1 MQFKFTG
8 RSFLSFFTNIKFAT
22 APEKNK
28 KQTKRTGKIIVPE
41 KKKLMIPDDGF
52 SRKKRRK

>member
-8 RSFLSFFTNIKFAT
+8 LSFLSFFTNIKFAT

-41 KKKLMIPDDGF
+41 KKKLMI
-52 SRKKRRK
+52 S